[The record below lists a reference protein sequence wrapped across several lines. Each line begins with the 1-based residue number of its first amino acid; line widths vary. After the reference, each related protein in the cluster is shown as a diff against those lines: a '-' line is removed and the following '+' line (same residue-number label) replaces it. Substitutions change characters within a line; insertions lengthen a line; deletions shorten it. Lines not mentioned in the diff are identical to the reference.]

1 MALGTTSAATN
12 GLLIGGIGLVL
23 VIPVTLRIAA
33 RRFDPFEP
41 IVLFALAYGIMF
53 VVRPAAMLVTDSL
66 AHDGPRQTLD
76 ISGTFTEMLVVAL
89 VGGVAFVF
97 GYALPAGERLARA
110 HRGPRPRL
118 DVGRLVV
125 AALLTALAAL
135 LAFGIFLATSDGL
148 ETLRTIVQG
157 GAGSELGEAMSASM
171 YLWFAF
177 FLLVPA
183 TLVLLAIAFERRH
196 IPLIAVSVCLAALFL
211 ARSVPLGSRIALLPF
226 LGGLFVLVY
235 LRRSA
240 RPSGWTLVAL
250 AVVALV
256 ASTFLSDLRGRDTRG
271 ETVAET
277 AVRAATPSRVA
288 DSVLTGPDSE
298 MAPTLAAALAVIPEK
313 LPHTYGRTVFGD
325 LLVRPVPRPL
335 WEDKPLIPRHRLVAT
350 VWPVEYANGTMNP
363 EFSALL
369 YFYWDLGVVG
379 VFLGLAAYGIIA
391 RYLYAY
397 FLRNHE
403 HLYVQVLFSISLWF
417 LVIGLRDSPV
427 DTLVWAAFMVAP
439 IWMIFR
445 IARRP
450 AASGVEQAGARH
462 ARSAS

>member
-1 MALGTTSAATN
+1 MTSHVVQV
-12 GLLIGGIGLVL
+12 GVIVLIGAVVL
-23 VIPVTLRIAA
+23 TPLAWRIV
-33 RRFDPFEP
+33 RGRFDPFEP
-41 IVLFALAYGIMF
+41 IVLFALVYGIMF
-53 VVRPAAMLVTDSL
+53 VVRPAAMVVTDSL
-66 AHDGPRQTLD
+66 VYEGPRQSLD
-76 ISGTFTEMLVVAL
+76 VSGTFTEMLLLAL
-89 VGGVAFVF
+89 AGGVAFVF
-97 GYALPAGERLARA
+97 GYALPAGERVARA
-110 HRGPRPRL
+110 HRGPHPGL

-135 LAFGIFLATSDGL
+135 SAFGVFLATSDGL
-148 ETLRTIVQG
+148 ETLRSIVQG
-157 GAGSELGEAMSASM
+157 RADSELGEAMSASM

-177 FLLVPA
+177 ILLVPA

-211 ARSVPLGSRIALLPF
+211 ARSVPLGNRISLLPF

-240 RPSGWTLVAL
+240 RPSAWTLVAL
-250 AVVALV
+250 AVVALL
-256 ASTFLSDLRGRDTRG
+256 ASTFLSDLRGRGTRG

-277 AVRAATPSRVA
+277 VVRATTPSRVA

-298 MAPTLAAALAVIPEK
+298 MAPVLAAALAVIPEK
-313 LPHTYGRTVFGD
+313 LRHTYGRTIFGD

-369 YFYWDLGVVG
+369 YFYWDIGVVG
-379 VFLGLAAYGIIA
+379 VLLGLAAYGIIA

-397 FLRNHE
+397 FLRNSE
-403 HLYVQVLFSISLWF
+403 HLYVQVLYSICLWF

-427 DTLVWAAFMVAP
+427 DTLVRAAFMVAP
-439 IWMIFR
+439 IWIIFR
-445 IARRP
+445 VARRP
-450 AASGVEQAGARH
+450 AAARVEQAGARH